1 MCIRFFLHRLGHC
14 LFVLIFFC
22 FSASALAADSL
33 EGTWQHVK
41 DSPSGWH
48 VSKGGSA
55 TLTLSANGQ
64 ASLSA
69 TAPNQNPLNQ
79 TGTWSQQGG
88 QVTINIPGEVEVN
101 NQPFQLQGDTLTLP
115 TQLSSDDPGTSQ
127 WVRVGS
133 GIGPGPGGGDQV
145 PPTPPPT
152 PPDQK
157 GDLDQPPPPPP
168 PPPQKVGGGM
178 NDELL
183 CTCTDKGYDTPVQVL
198 KNCTRPSLG
207 KPMCGAVLTTSKQP
221 CSALQNTGGFKTL
234 YDQVVLGRPGPL
246 SGIAIPAISASNP
259 KNPYT
264 ILIGTLIS
272 TFYKPWT
279 PSDFYMTVQSGGKD
293 DVEYAHVEELRST
306 QDYLV
311 VRGAAFTD
319 ISPAALIASIG
330 HEMIHAEQLRRP
342 HNKPS
347 VGGLGDIVAAM
358 NELEASSWET
368 RFCTFGWKI
377 GPNTLWGCETATE
390 RDHSSALRSC
400 REWQVRELLVQVNKN
415 SATQQFFAQWVDQNP
430 WAKTNW
436 LPKNRGWRKITR
448 NDSPSTIPS
457 PCSNFF

>member
-1 MCIRFFLHRLGHC
+1 LLLASCARAQTLSGA
-14 LFVLIFFC
+14 
-22 FSASALAADSL
+22 FSHVADSD
-33 EGTWQHVK
+33 GTR
-41 DSPSGWH
+41 P
-48 VSKGGSA
+48 SKGKSV
-55 TLTLSANGQ
+55 TLTFNPGGACHVVATDASGAEKTVTGDGTYSARAGRITLSLPVLE
-64 ASLSA
+64 LSVA
-69 TAPNQNPLNQ
+69 
-79 TGTWSQQGG
+79 
-88 QVTINIPGEVEVN
+88 
-101 NQPFQLQGDTLTLP
+101 NQPYTLQGDNLTLP
-115 TQLSSDDPGTSQ
+115 FLLFNEGAGTSQ
-127 WVRVGS
+127 WVRVASGMGPGAKGS
-133 GIGPGPGGGDQV
+133 GQV
-145 PPTPPPT
+145 PPTPPPI
-152 PPDQK
+152 PPDQM
-157 GDLDQPPPPPP
+157 GDLDQPAPPPPP
-168 PPPQKVGGGM
+168 QPQKVGGGM

-293 DVEYAHVEELRST
+293 DVEYAHVEELRPT
-306 QDYLV
+306 QHYLV

-377 GPNTLWGCETATE
+377 GPNSLWSCETAVE